1 MKKIFKGLAI
11 LAASTAVC
19 AGIGLAAGCSDNS
32 NGTYHGEYHYM
43 GSHGSVYGIV
53 VEVTVKNNIITK
65 VKNLTNSDDAYAK
78 SVQKDATWTFVS
90 SAMPDYGWTDK
101 AVENWTSH
109 ENWLLQQYE
118 GRSVKDILNLNVYTD
133 YAYKSDGN
141 GGWTQDYGTLGEPCS
156 VDFNGELKDSGLLIS
171 GATQGS
177 GRVALAVKNALS
189 K

>member
-1 MKKIFKGLAI
+1 MKKFFKAIAI
-11 LAASTAVC
+11 LCASTALC
-19 AGIGLAAGCSDNS
+19 AGIGIAAGCSGGKD
-32 NGTYHGEYHYM
+32 GTYHGEYHYM
-43 GSHGSVYGIV
+43 GAHGSVYGMV

-78 SVQKDATWTFVS
+78 GVQKDEKWTFVS
-90 SAMPDYGWTDK
+90 PAMPNYGWSEE
-101 AVENWTSH
+101 AVKNWTSH

-118 GRSVKDILNLNVYTD
+118 GRAVADVLALNVYTD

-141 GGWTQDYGTLGEPCS
+141 GGYIQDYGTMGEPCA
-156 VDFNGELKDSGLLIS
+156 VDHNAELKDSGLIIT

-177 GRVALAVKNALS
+177 GRVALAVKNALG